1 MLSIEDIKLL
11 NDLLE
16 EIDVDYKYQTLKTK
30 IGYVCD
36 QINLSEKTNKEISEI
51 QDKIRELDKKEEKE
65 ND

>member
-1 MLSIEDIKLL
+1 MLNIEDIKLL

-16 EIDVDYKYQTLKTK
+16 EYDVDYKYQNLKKK
-30 IGYVCD
+30 IGFVCE
-36 QINLSEKTNKEISEI
+36 QISLSEKTNKEIAEI